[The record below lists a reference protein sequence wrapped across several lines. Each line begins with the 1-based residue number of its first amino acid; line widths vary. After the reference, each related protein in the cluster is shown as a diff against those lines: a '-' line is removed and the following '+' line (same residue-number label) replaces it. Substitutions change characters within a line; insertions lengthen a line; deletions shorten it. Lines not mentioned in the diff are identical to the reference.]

1 MHFLVLLTLAFT
13 FSCSHKSSYSG
24 KVTIIKQWHASP
36 GVDTRNI
43 QASKSMPQY
52 ENQKEIYDY
61 LKNRIKTQKINFLIV
76 EGCESGIEINENFQ
90 QSFNGWNML
99 SLEKASLNKNYDDI
113 VTALPLKLK
122 AKFPKEVTALCADN
136 ESLLKKNQLAISD
149 ARGFIGFYFR
159 LKEHAADSHK
169 FLTYK
174 KALEGTQKIEI
185 VDPIGYS
192 KDHTIK
198 SLENFNLYI
207 QQRNTLFAE
216 AIKKNINK
224 NPILVVGGLHSTDL
238 INQLKTEGIE
248 IEVITPKGY
257 PDSSEKIVQVLLKQ
271 LE

>member
-149 ARGFIGFYFR
+149 AR
-159 LKEHAADSHK
+159 
-169 FLTYK
+169 
-174 KALEGTQKIEI
+174 
-185 VDPIGYS
+185 
-192 KDHTIK
+192 
-198 SLENFNLYI
+198 
-207 QQRNTLFAE
+207 
-216 AIKKNINK
+216 
-224 NPILVVGGLHSTDL
+224 
-238 INQLKTEGIE
+238 
-248 IEVITPKGY
+248 
-257 PDSSEKIVQVLLKQ
+257 
-271 LE
+271 